1 MFTKSSFPPDCRL
14 ATLIL
19 LALKDQL
26 FSKYLEPK
34 HVHLQ
39 VERIVKAYRFC
50 LCRTIKTNKRN
61 NNTVGVKYKIV
72 YNETH

>member
-1 MFTKSSFPPDCRL
+1 M
-14 ATLIL
+14 IL
-19 LALKDQL
+19 LALKGQL

-50 LCRTIKTNKRN
+50 VCRIFKTNKRN
-61 NNTVGVKYKIV
+61 NNAVGIKYKIV
-72 YNETH
+72 YNESH